1 MKIKSED
8 VFDTPDNMKALHD
21 HLYILPFNN
30 DNQGVTTC
38 KITMYI

>member
-1 MKIKSED
+1 MITLMTNAD
-8 VFDTPDNMKALHD
+8 LAPHAY
-21 HLYILPFNN
+21 LYILPFNN